1 MKIFCV
7 GRNYVEHA
15 RELNNPVPEEPI
27 LFIKPSTALLREG
40 KAFYFPDFTRE
51 IHHELELVVKIT
63 KNGRHVAPEFASS
76 YYDEMTLGLDFTA
89 RDIQSRLKAK
99 GHPWEIAKAF
109 DYSAPVGDWIPFPAD
124 AKTKALSFR
133 LIKNGDVVQQGSTDQ
148 MIFPIDS
155 LIVHVS
161 RYFKL
166 QSGDLLFTGTPAGV
180 GPIAIGD
187 VLEGYLGDR
196 KLLHCEIK

>member
-109 DYSAPVGDWIPFPAD
+109 DYSAPVGDWIPFSAD

-187 VLEGYLGDR
+187 VLEGYLGDS